1 MRSEEVR
8 LERLPRLLAPR
19 FFRSSA
25 GFWKLLRQAGEQA
38 NRPRGARVIYTGAA
52 SGGGAREDFAPTL
65 GLYGPGTLCQQSAA
79 PTPSS
84 TLSPVGVSWR
94 LVPQRHRA
102 RHTAKFANAW
112 PLRLPGYARA
122 TVPLVINQP
131 STPSRR
137 RHRKQWETPQGS
149 ASGPALHHGTAS
161 AAWTSIASWTAWG
174 RGARCPELWT
184 T

>member
-25 GFWKLLRQAGEQA
+25 GFGKLLRQAGEQA

-65 GLYGPGTLCQQSAA
+65 GLYGPGTVCQQSAA

-84 TLSPVGVSWR
+84 TLSRAGVSWR

-102 RHTAKFANAW
+102 RHTAK
-112 PLRLPGYARA
+112 RLALAAPNGCPAQRNRGQCTLDA
-122 TVPLVINQP
+122 IEQCDNGRRPKVPPQDRRSIMGPHLQ
-131 STPSRR
+131 R
-137 RHRKQWETPQGS
+137 RHRSRHGRPGS
-149 ASGPALHHGTAS
+149 RKYFIRHC
-161 AAWTSIASWTAWG
+161 
-174 RGARCPELWT
+174 R
-184 T
+184 

>member
-65 GLYGPGTLCQQSAA
+65 GLYGRVRYV
-79 PTPSS
+79 SS
-84 TLSPVGVSWR
+84 
-94 LVPQRHRA
+94 PQ
-102 RHTAKFANAW
+102 
-112 PLRLPGYARA
+112 P
-122 TVPLVINQP
+122 QP
-131 STPSRR
+131 RPPRCLE
-137 RHRKQWETPQGS
+137 Q
-149 ASGPALHHGTAS
+149 AS
-161 AAWTSIASWTAWG
+161 AG
-174 RGARCPELWT
+174 G
-184 T
+184 

>member
-65 GLYGPGTLCQQSAA
+65 GLYGRVRYVSSPQPNPVLHVVSSRRQLEASAA
-79 PTPSS
+79 APSGSTHCQTPG
-84 TLSPVGVSWR
+84 PCGC
-94 LVPQRHRA
+94 PAQR
-102 RHTAKFANAW
+102 
-112 PLRLPGYARA
+112 RA

-131 STPSRR
+131 STASRR

-161 AAWTSIASWTAWG
+161 AASTSTASWTAWEPAALYQG
-174 RGARCPELWT
+174 LWT